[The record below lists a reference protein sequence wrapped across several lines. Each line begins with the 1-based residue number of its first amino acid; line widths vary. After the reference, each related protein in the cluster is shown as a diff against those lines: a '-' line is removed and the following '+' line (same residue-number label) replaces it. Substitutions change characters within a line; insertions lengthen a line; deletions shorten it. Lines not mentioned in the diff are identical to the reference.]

1 MALNNSKPD
10 WLERSE
16 LDIDNEVLSL
26 LNEQRWAEMIADAT
40 TSIWDEI
47 SPEIYN
53 LQILWVQSVDELLEG
68 VR

>member
-26 LNEQRWAEMIADAT
+26 LNEQR
-40 TSIWDEI
+40 
-47 SPEIYN
+47 
-53 LQILWVQSVDELLEG
+53 
-68 VR
+68 

>member
-1 MALNNSKPD
+1 
-10 WLERSE
+10 
-16 LDIDNEVLSL
+16 
-26 LNEQRWAEMIADAT
+26 MIADAT